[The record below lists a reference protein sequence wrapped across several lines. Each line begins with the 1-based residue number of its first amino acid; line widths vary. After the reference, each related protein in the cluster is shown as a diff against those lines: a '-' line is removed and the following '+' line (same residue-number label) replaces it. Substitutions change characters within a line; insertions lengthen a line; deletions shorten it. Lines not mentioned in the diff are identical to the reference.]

1 MLDHAGRAT
10 LAVAVW
16 MGFWWMTEATHP
28 TVTALLPLGAFPL
41 LGVSGM
47 REAAAPYAQELVFL
61 FLGGFMLAL
70 ALQRV
75 RLDQAIALS
84 VVGMAG
90 RRMDRLLLAL
100 MAATAA
106 VSMWVSNAA
115 TAAMMLPIA
124 LSLAASAERSPGTRS
139 DEAKGFGAAAALGVA
154 YAATLGGIATVLGT
168 APIVFAVSY
177 LRDHVGRDIG
187 FTTWAMFGLPTLL
200 ICLPLAW
207 QLLCRSFG
215 VRQSEVDISGLQ
227 RPRLGRR
234 AWWVTGVFGLAVVG
248 WVGRQ
253 WLSRLEVGGVQPLAG
268 LSDAGVAMVAALLLL
283 LVPVGADDASTREEA
298 SGPILDASA
307 VREVPWDV
315 LLLFGGGFSLAAALD
330 THNVGQLLG
339 HMVAGLGTAPEWLV
353 LAVVIALVLAV
364 GEFASNTAA
373 TAALVPVLAAIAEP
387 LGVDA
392 AVLVVTATMASSLS
406 FMLPVG
412 TPPNALAYGTGRVPL
427 SRMMRTGFVLDLLA
441 ACVLLVVAT
450 WLLPVVLT

>member
-1 MLDHAGRAT
+1 
-10 LAVAVW
+10 
-16 MGFWWMTEATHP
+16 
-28 TVTALLPLGAFPL
+28 
-41 LGVSGM
+41 
-47 REAAAPYAQELVFL
+47 
-61 FLGGFMLAL
+61 
-70 ALQRV
+70 
-75 RLDQAIALS
+75 
-84 VVGMAG
+84 
-90 RRMDRLLLAL
+90 
-100 MAATAA
+100 
-106 VSMWVSNAA
+106 
-115 TAAMMLPIA
+115 
-124 LSLAASAERSPGTRS
+124 
-139 DEAKGFGAAAALGVA
+139 
-154 YAATLGGIATVLGT
+154 
-168 APIVFAVSY
+168 
-177 LRDHVGRDIG
+177 
-187 FTTWAMFGLPTLL
+187 
-200 ICLPLAW
+200 
-207 QLLCRSFG
+207 
-215 VRQSEVDISGLQ
+215 
-227 RPRLGRR
+227 
-234 AWWVTGVFGLAVVG
+234 
-248 WVGRQ
+248 
-253 WLSRLEVGGVQPLAG
+253 
-268 LSDAGVAMVAALLLL
+268 MVAALLLL